1 MAIVSRILLMI
12 LLLCSQG
19 MSVCFDKSGHSYVSD
34 PVLQSL
40 VGEDGSPCHCPCDD
54 DGCEEHELKLDAM
67 PGDSVE
73 VPPVPCV
80 PLPPDF
86 SILPDLEELFAASG
100 HSAIRF
106 DHTDEH
112 THAYRLRKAL
122 MSCVVLRI

>member
-40 VGEDGSPCHCPCDD
+40 AGDEGSPCHCPCDD
-54 DGCEEHELKLDAM
+54 DECEEHELKLDAM

-80 PLPPDF
+80 SLPPDF
-86 SILPDLEELFAASG
+86 SVLPNLEELLAASG
-100 HSAIRF
+100 QSEVRF
-106 DHTDEH
+106 DHPEEL
-112 THAYRLRKAL
+112 THASRLRKTL

>member
-19 MSVCFDKSGHSYVSD
+19 MSVCFDKSGHSYVCD
-34 PVLQSL
+34 PVIQSL
-40 VGEDGSPCHCPCDD
+40 AGDDGSPCHCPYDG

-73 VPPVPCV
+73 VPPIPCV

-100 HSAIRF
+100 QSGVRF
-106 DHTDEH
+106 DHPEEL
-112 THAYRLRKAL
+112 THASRLRKAL